1 MNIHLHNTLGRRL
14 QEFQPLQAGRVGM
27 YCCGPTVYHYAHIGN
42 LRTYVNEDFL
52 RRTLEYAGYEVNHVV
67 NITDVGHLTSDADD
81 GDDKMEKGAAREGR
95 TVWEIAE
102 HYTQAFFRD
111 WERLN
116 LLQPTHWPRATQY
129 IQNQIDLVADLE
141 TKGFAY
147 RTRDGVYF
155 DTEKFPRYGDFAGIK
170 MDKLLAGARVDLGD
184 KRNPTDF
191 ALWKFSPAGA
201 KRAMEWDSPWGVGFP
216 GWHAECS
223 AMSVALIGRTLDI
236 HCGGTDHIRV
246 HHTNEIAQSEC
257 SHGGQTFARYWI
269 HNEFLKTESDDK
281 MSKSSGEFLTL
292 QVLVDRGFHAL
303 DYRYFCATAHYR
315 KFLTFSWPNLESARD
330 AHRGFRRR
338 LVPLLSAWRAARA
351 GEMDA
356 ATSLSEGQAA
366 WQAKFE
372 EALGQDLNIPK
383 ALGVAQS
390 LARDGALTESQR
402 GRLLLDWDRV
412 LGLSLEQDL
421 PDPPAASA
429 DDELSSWVAGKLSER
444 AAARSAKD
452 WAASDRIR
460 DELAA
465 RKVVVKDTPQGPV
478 WTLGA

>member
-1 MNIHLHNTLGRRL
+1 MKLSLYNTLGRRL
-14 QEFQPLQAGRVGM
+14 QEFQSLEPGVVGM

-52 RRTLEYAGYEVNHVV
+52 RRTLEYAGYRVNHVV
-67 NITDVGHLTSDADD
+67 NITDVGHLTSDADE

-102 HYTQAFFRD
+102 HYAQAFFLD

-116 LLQPTHWPRATQY
+116 LRQPTHWPRATQF
-129 IQNQIDLVADLE
+129 IPQQIELVRELE
-141 TKGFAY
+141 SRGFAY
-147 RTRDGVYF
+147 RTQDGIYF
-155 DTEKFPRYGDFAGIK
+155 DTEKFPRYGDFAGIR

-191 ALWKFSPAGA
+191 ALWKFSPTD
-201 KRAMEWDSPWGVGFP
+201 KRRAMEWESPWGTGFP
-216 GWHAECS
+216 GWHVECS
-223 AMSVALIGRTLDI
+223 AMSTALIGRTLDI

-257 SHGGQTFARYWI
+257 AHDGQPFARFWI
-269 HNEFLKTESDDK
+269 HNEFLKTESDSK

-303 DYRYFCATAHYR
+303 DYRYLCATAHYR
-315 KFLTFSWPNLESARD
+315 KFLTFSWPNMEAARD

-338 LVPLLSAWRAARA
+338 VAPLLSAWKA
-351 GEMDA
+351 
-356 ATSLSEGQAA
+356 SLSGDLDAPHADSEAETA
-366 WQAKFE
+366 WRGRFE

-390 LARDGALTESQR
+390 LARDGALAEASR
-402 GRLLLDWDRV
+402 GRILSAWDRV
-412 LGLSLEQDL
+412 LGLELSEEL
-421 PDPPAASA
+421 PDPPVPGA
-429 DDELSSWVAGKLSER
+429 DPELSAWVEEKLAERLAAR
-444 AAARSAKD
+444 AARD

-460 DELAA
+460 DELAS
-465 RKVVVKDTPQGPV
+465 RKVVVKDTAQGTV
-478 WTLGA
+478 WSVAG